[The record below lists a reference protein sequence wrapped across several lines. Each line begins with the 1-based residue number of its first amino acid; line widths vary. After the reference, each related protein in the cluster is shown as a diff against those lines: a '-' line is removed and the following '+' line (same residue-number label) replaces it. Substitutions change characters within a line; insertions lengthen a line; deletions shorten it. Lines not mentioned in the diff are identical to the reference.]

1 MKLITNMKKQKLKP
15 RIEFQT
21 LKSAIQKNQ
30 IQKKNFKYGICL
42 EDKIFFFL
50 FRKVII
56 GPSGNMENTHTL
68 PQKEG
73 SQEHQ

>member
-30 IQKKNFKYGICL
+30 IQK
-42 EDKIFFFL
+42 
-50 FRKVII
+50 
-56 GPSGNMENTHTL
+56 
-68 PQKEG
+68 
-73 SQEHQ
+73 